1 MSSWMW
7 DHTVEV
13 HGGQIS
19 DNHRDDYR
27 FRIVG
32 VFRDSL
38 SRQLDEAVRIE
49 SVEQRGRRVGDNKA
63 EKVVSLNRKEE
74 HYQPRLV
81 RPHFHI
87 T

>member
-49 SVEQRGRRVGDNKA
+49 SVEQRGRRVGDKKA
-63 EKVVSLNRKEE
+63 EKIVSLNRKEE

>member
-49 SVEQRGRRVGDNKA
+49 SVEQRGRRVGDKKA

-81 RPHFHI
+81 RPNFHI

>member
-1 MSSWMW
+1 MEM
-7 DHTVEV
+7 

-19 DNHRDDYR
+19 ENHRDDYK

-38 SRQLDEAVRIE
+38 SRQLDEALRIE
-49 SVEQRGRRVGDNKA
+49 SIEQRGRRIGDKSG
-63 EKVVSLNRKEE
+63 EKVASLNRKEE

-81 RPHFHI
+81 RPNFHI
-87 T
+87 N